1 MRNPCIGCTDGAED
15 RKDCECTQWEER
27 VKYLNHIQ
35 HGGVYLNSV
44 GVEVPIEK
52 EVDGSRF
59 PAVDK
64 VVETQNL
71 ASLPEKETKNQ
82 KKEGEMKNKLT
93 NLNDHLFMQL
103 ERLTDEKLKGD
114 KLAEEI
120 SRSKAVSQI
129 AGQIVFGGK
138 LALEAQAALRDGK
151 IKIAPGLL
159 EISNEK

>member
-64 VVETQNL
+64 VVETQ
-71 ASLPEKETKNQ
+71 NQ

>member
-64 VVETQNL
+64 VVETQN
-71 ASLPEKETKNQ
+71 Q

-129 AGQIVFGGK
+129 AGQIIFGGK

-159 EISNEK
+159 EISNEQ

>member
-64 VVETQNL
+64 VVETQN
-71 ASLPEKETKNQ
+71 Q

-129 AGQIVFGGK
+129 AGQIIFGGK